1 MSVYIDIFKEDTCI
15 QLTTCLS
22 TCPILRRTV
31 LALNTTG
38 YVHSPHTLI
47 ARICLCPFVLYFR
60 EKLIKVNKYVFGN
73 IPTYKMFQH

>member
-22 TCPILRRTV
+22 TCPILSRTA

-38 YVHSPHTLI
+38 YVHSLHTLI
-47 ARICLCPFVLYFR
+47 ARIFCLCPFVLYFR
-60 EKLIKVNKYVFGN
+60 EKLIKVNEYVFEN
-73 IPTYKMFQH
+73 MLIFMFQH